1 MLKKIE
7 DYFEKIGYLNE
18 FRQWLNSQEGELINI
33 KGEVFLVNSSQK
45 ELINK
50 YYKRVIFSGS
60 RLGRISNDFYPSL
73 YLLEEVSRF
82 TSCLTLNNKKSWLFV
97 CGRDLFVSN
106 SDRLYYFVC
115 RNNQFI
121 GLAKLEKKG
130 RKTYL
135 KNVYDIGL
143 YLRKQNKL

>member
-18 FRQWLNSQEGELINI
+18 FKQWLNSQEGELINI

-82 TSCLTLNNKKSWLFV
+82 TSCLNLNNKKSWLFV

>member
-1 MLKKIE
+1 MLEKIE
-7 DYFEKIGYLNE
+7 NYFEKIGYLDE
-18 FRQWLNSQEGELINI
+18 FRQWLNSQVGELINI
-33 KGEVFLVNSSQK
+33 KGEIFLINPSQK
-45 ELINK
+45 KLINK

-60 RLGRISNDFYPSL
+60 RLGRISKTFVPSL
-73 YLLEEVSRF
+73 SMLEEVSRF
-82 TSCLTLNNKKSWLFV
+82 VHCLDLNNKKSWLFV

-106 SDRLYYFVC
+106 SDKLYYFVC

-121 GLAKLEKKG
+121 GLAKLEKEG